1 MHGEQGCVSTI
12 FHLAGI
18 AAFRQGTRR
27 AGMDRGGH
35 QTLRPIPDA
44 LYAAARE
51 QLSNRK
57 WRISRLPSGSS
68 MSGIA

>member
-1 MHGEQGCVSTI
+1 
-12 FHLAGI
+12 
-18 AAFRQGTRR
+18 
-27 AGMDRGGH
+27 MDRGGH